1 MALKLDPGDRQPN
14 LRVNLTETTDIKR
27 IVVGSTNP
35 VKLQAAR
42 EGFAAMFP
50 YWQIE
55 VSGVEAA
62 SGVSDQPFGDEETLQ
77 GAQQRAL
84 AALQQNPNADYAV
97 GIEGG
102 VMFMGEDLLAF
113 AWVVVLNRDK
123 TKTGK
128 AKSGAF
134 ILPREISDLI
144 KQGMELGHADDVV
157 FRQEN
162 SKRRNGSI
170 GMLTDD
176 ALTRTGFYSPA
187 VLMALIPFKNPA
199 LTFE

>member
-1 MALKLDPGDRQPN
+1 
-14 LRVNLTETTDIKR
+14 VNLTEIEGTKR
-27 IVVGSTNP
+27 IIVGSTNP
-35 VKLQAAR
+35 VKLQATR

-50 YWQIE
+50 GWQLE
-55 VSGVEAA
+55 VSGVDAA

-77 GAQQRAL
+77 GAYQRAL
-84 AALQQNPNADYAV
+84 NTQTQIPEVDYAV

-113 AWVVVLNRDK
+113 AWVVVLNGH
-123 TKTGK
+123 KTGK

-134 ILPREISDLI
+134 MLPREISTLI

-157 FRQEN
+157 FSQQN

-170 GMLTDD
+170 GLLTDD

-187 VLMALIPFKNPA
+187 VLMALIPFKNPD

>member
-1 MALKLDPGDRQPN
+1 M
-14 LRVNLTETTDIKR
+14 TETVFSKR
-27 IVVGSTNP
+27 VVVGSTNP

-50 YWQIE
+50 HWQIE

-77 GAQQRAL
+77 GAQQRAI
-84 AALQQNPNADYAV
+84 AALQQIPDADYGV

-113 AWVVVLNRDK
+113 AWVVVLNRY
-123 TKTGK
+123 KTGK

-134 ILPREISDLI
+134 MLPREISTLI

-157 FRQEN
+157 FSQQN

-170 GMLTDD
+170 GLLTDD
-176 ALTRTGFYSPA
+176 ALTRTSFYSPA
-187 VLMALIPFKNPA
+187 VLMALIPFKNPD